1 MQELLNTIY
10 RELGKY
16 VDGFDLHNDMIID
29 KIYKRI
35 EKEIKNGIGK

>member
-1 MQELLNTIY
+1 MDLLKIIH

-35 EKEIKNGIGK
+35 KKEIKNVGSK